1 MELTMLKNFARAC
14 ALTVAAAAAFA
25 APALAQSANG
35 SIQLR
40 GNVALSCTIAV
51 TDLSQSL
58 SLKAGETSKSVGTVS
73 ETCNSSNGYKITL
86 ASSNSGK
93 LKSGN
98 NEISYQVAYDT
109 SSGSLTSQ
117 MVVDRASAQFGKSSA
132 LKVTIPA
139 SDQYIAG
146 DYTDTITVTI
156 AAK

>member
-1 MELTMLKNFARAC
+1 MEQTMLKNFARAC

-25 APALAQSANG
+25 APALAQNANG
-35 SIQLR
+35 TIQLR
-40 GNVALSCTIAV
+40 GNVALSCTIAL

-58 SLKAGETSKSVGTVS
+58 SLKTGESSKTVGNVT
-73 ETCNSSNGYKITL
+73 ETCNSSNGYRITL

-98 NEISYQVAYDT
+98 NEITYQVNYDNQG
-109 SSGSLTSQ
+109 GSLTSQ
-117 MVVDRASAQFGKSSA
+117 MVVDRATAQFSKKSD
-132 LKVTIPA
+132 LKVTVPA

-146 DYTDTITVTI
+146 DYSDTITVTI

>member
-1 MELTMLKNFARAC
+1 MVVKMLKTFARAC
-14 ALTVAAAAAFA
+14 ALTVATAAAFA
-25 APALAQSANG
+25 APALAQNANG
-35 SIQLR
+35 TIQLR

-58 SLKAGETSKSVGTVS
+58 SLKAGESLKTVGTVS

-86 ASSNSGK
+86 ASSNAGK
-93 LKSGN
+93 LKSGT
-98 NEISYQVAYDT
+98 NEITYQVNYDNT
-109 SSGSLTSQ
+109 SGSLTSQ
-117 MVVDRASAQFGKSSA
+117 MVVDRASAQFAKSSS
-132 LKVTIPA
+132 LKVTVPA